1 MNRFLSERFSKL
13 VPYVPGEQPKPGQ
26 FIKLNTNESPFPPSP
41 LAVRLAGEAAEHLEL
56 YSDPNC
62 GKLREVAGEVFD
74 IDPENIVAGNGSDE
88 LLSFSFMAF
97 CDEARPAY
105 FPDITYGFYKVFA
118 AQNRV
123 PYVEIPL
130 REDLTLCPEDYS
142 GVKGTIFIANPNAP
156 TGLFISRSEIA
167 ALAAENPERVIVVD
181 EAYVDFGGE
190 SSVQLVKEFDNIFVI
205 QTFSKSR
212 SLAGGRLGLGFGSK
226 ELVGAIN
233 TLRFSVNPYNVNAMT
248 QAAGIGALTDA
259 EYTAGNIERIRSD
272 REYLKLELASLGF
285 EVTDSRAN
293 FVFARHPEFK
303 GAELTAA
310 LRSEGILIR
319 HFPVPERIAD
329 YVRITVGSRSQTE
342 VVAEVIRKI
351 VGDKTGKF

>member
-1 MNRFLSERFSKL
+1 MNRFLSKRFTEL
-13 VPYVPGEQPKPGQ
+13 VPYVPGEQPKQGQ

-41 LAVRLAGEAAEHLEL
+41 LAVRMAGEAAEHLEL

-62 GKLREVAGEVFD
+62 GKLRSAAGEVFGLP
-74 IDPENIVAGNGSDE
+74 PENIVAGNGSDE
-88 LLSFSFMAF
+88 LLNFSFMAF

-123 PYVEIPL
+123 PYKEIPL
-130 REDLTLCPEDYS
+130 REDLTLRTKDYS
-142 GVKGTIFIANPNAP
+142 GLKGTLFIANPNAP
-156 TGLFISRSEIA
+156 TGLFISRAEIA
-167 ALAAENPERVIVVD
+167 ALAAEDPGRVIVVD

-190 SSVQLVKEFDNIFVI
+190 SSVPLVKEFDNIFVI

-212 SLAGGRLGLGFGSK
+212 SLAGGRLGLGFGSA
-226 ELVGAIN
+226 ELIGAVN

-259 EYTAGNIERIRSD
+259 AYTAGNVERIRSG
-272 REYLKLELASLGF
+272 REYLKLELVSLGF
-285 EVTDSRAN
+285 EVTDSCAN
-293 FVFARHPEFK
+293 FVFARHPAYK
-303 GAELTAA
+303 GGFLTAEL
-310 LRSEGILIR
+310 RRRGILIR

-329 YVRITVGSRSQTE
+329 HIRITVGSRSQTE
-342 VVAEVIRKI
+342 AVAVALKEI
-351 VGDKTGKF
+351 VRGKP